1 MLTNAIKQSEAY
13 KAFIDYS
20 ISLVLP
26 KKTRGKVSKG
36 KQQEVTTKKK
46 TVITID
52 DNIITDDLDVAFE
65 LGNSI
70 SKTDAEIADETR
82 HVHDTHA
89 RVVTEKAASGEESK
103 ESNGELA
110 HRVTGIQVMT
120 VEEQFAADTK
130 KAMKAS
136 KKANREATRTLQQ
149 SGGSTEGAEES
160 DKSDENV
167 DDIPWVST
175 SDEVEKGDEDDD
187 RSIDIEEND
196 DKRTDSDNGDLAM
209 TDIEKNVAKKT
220 EEQGDEEQAEE
231 AQDDD
236 EDQDQKDQAD
246 DDIIGTLFLNLS
258 SDASL
263 VGTNKETADVK
274 INFLL
279 DVQIQQEIP
288 SVLSASLLD
297 VLVSVISPLTT
308 TITPPLTTLLTTT
321 PIPTPPIITD
331 EEHKQKD
338 IVFKMMMSSNSYER
352 HPAHKA
358 LYDALLESIFMDEN
372 DMDRLDVDPAS

>member
-1 MLTNAIKQSEAY
+1 MLTNAIKQSKAY

-20 ISLVLP
+20 IGLVLP
-26 KKTRGKVSKG
+26 KKTRGKCSKG
-36 KQQEVTTKKK
+36 KHQEVTTKKK

-70 SKTDAEIADETR
+70 SKTDAKIADETR

-89 RVVTEKAASGEESK
+89 CVVTEKAASGEESK

-149 SGGSTEGAEES
+149 SGGSSEGAEES
-160 DKSDENV
+160 DKSDKNV

-175 SDEVEKGDEDDD
+175 SDEVEKGHDDND
-187 RSIDIEEND
+187 R
-196 DKRTDSDNGDLAM
+196 TM

-220 EEQGDEEQAEE
+220 EEQGDEEQAKE

-236 EDQDQKDQAD
+236 DDQDQKDQAD

-258 SDASL
+258 SGVSL
-263 VGTNKETADVK
+263 VGTNKETTDAE
-274 INFLL
+274 IN
-279 DVQIQQEIP
+279 
-288 SVLSASLLD
+288 SLLD
-297 VLVSVISPLTT
+297 RKRRHEDKDEDPYVESDQGKKKRKLEDKFESSKKSSTSMEYSKDK
-308 TITPPLTTLLTTT
+308 TPPKTSKTRKSIHAEETVEEATHEVEMDVEE
-321 PIPTPPIITD
+321 PT
-331 EEHKQKD
+331 
-338 IVFKMMMSSNSYER
+338 
-352 HPAHKA
+352 
-358 LYDALLESIFMDEN
+358 
-372 DMDRLDVDPAS
+372 